1 MRVSIVAG
9 MRNLRIGFSLIGLSL
24 FAIMVL
30 RLVPGT
36 WLLDVNFAN
45 STVSYVVLGLIFF
58 VAVNFLGL
66 SSLEY
71 FRLPRLHVKSVVA
84 ILVASVFV
92 FAEITNKDI
101 ERKSSSIAIG
111 GVIFLLAI
119 GFGEEMFSRAFTFG
133 VLRKFGNIPAIFFSS
148 LLFGLMHLNL
158 YVGSQWDPWAAYWH
172 IVNTFA
178 FGVFI
183 CALLILTRSIWLPVI
198 FHALSNW
205 GVVFD
210 KEVDLPTGRQ
220 DWGVGFWEGITVP
233 MVNVST
239 YIGCAILL
247 LWIERGSVPTWV
259 HRLALKW
266 KLFQPE
272 PSMENIYS
280 PGSTTSADS
289 MPKTS
294 STTLIR

>member
-1 MRVSIVAG
+1 MVAG

-30 RLVPGT
+30 RFVPGR
-36 WLLDVNFAN
+36 WLGDASFAN
-45 STVSYVVLGLIFF
+45 STVSYVVLGLIFY

-84 ILVASVFV
+84 ILVAAVFV
-92 FAEITNKDI
+92 FAEITNRDI
-101 ERKSSSIAIG
+101 ERKSGSIAIG

-133 VLRKFGNIPAIFFSS
+133 VLRKFGNMPAIFFSS

-172 IVNTFA
+172 VVNTFA
-178 FGVFI
+178 FGIFI
-183 CALLILTRSIWLPVI
+183 CALLILTRSIWLPII

-205 GVVFD
+205 GIVFA
-210 KEVDLPTGRQ
+210 KERDIPTGRH

-233 MVNVST
+233 LANVST

-247 LWIERGSVPTWV
+247 LWIERGSVPAWV
-259 HRLALKW
+259 HRLPLKW
-266 KLFQPE
+266 KLVQPE
-272 PSMENIYS
+272 IA
-280 PGSTTSADS
+280 STA
-289 MPKTS
+289 
-294 STTLIR
+294 